1 MQFRL
6 TSEQDKPIFEGW
18 NSSSRLEERTCRPII
33 NGKRATPADH
43 VVALTFFQDEI
54 DNPEPVGRFMY
65 FDVNPRNRSAEFGYI
80 VSPEHRQRRIG
91 TKMLTQSMDHVFSTT
106 SLNKL
111 YCQTAAFNVASIK
124 LLEMLGFHKDGIL
137 REHHELDGTLWDDII
152 YSILRCE
159 WVKR

>member
-91 TKMLTQSMDHVFSTT
+91 TKMLTQSLDHVFSTT

-111 YCQTAAFNVASIK
+111 YCQTSAFK
-124 LLEMLGFHKDGIL
+124 LPRLSSSKCWVFIRMVSYENTMSLTGHFGMTLSTAFLGVNG
-137 REHHELDGTLWDDII
+137 
-152 YSILRCE
+152 
-159 WVKR
+159 